1 MWDNAQGNGGKLS
14 KLGALQHR
22 GIANRMYQRFPHIF
36 ATGNRVT
43 ARSSV
48 VDRCAKSM
56 LAFTDELHLLQPSLT
71 MDVKTDSADMA
82 WIAYTS
88 PEEKA
93 LENRAKV
100 TPKVSTDRFMHLL
113 FKDISKIDD
122 PMKLMGEMQAI
133 TSSIQDVGLNFKSY
147 PKDIEEQLNALFTDE
162 EFRAFYEANNK
173 RMTICNGDYLY
184 SEQIP
189 MRSAVSLWH
198 HIRDDADR
206 ALASGKPS
214 ADLRFGHDT
223 NLYRL
228 LTLLGAGY
236 ERVSEETGMFESSC
250 DRYDYNRMD
259 VVVPM
264 ATNLQMIFYKKDVQD
279 EAHPEKILW

>member
-1 MWDNAQGNGGKLS
+1 MKKVILVIGFVMCLLLVQAQTRRQMGGVYCAYPFTEVETGKTLSIEKYEDEDNLVLEGYTPFYISHYGRHGSRWMPHDDRYTWVNRHFEDVSNLTPLGKKVRKILWRVWDNAQGNGGKLS

-93 LENRAKV
+93 LENRTKV

-122 PMKLMGEMQAI
+122 PMKLMGECRP
-133 TSSIQDVGLNFKSY
+133 SLPLS
-147 PKDIEEQLNALFTDE
+147 
-162 EFRAFYEANNK
+162 
-173 RMTICNGDYLY
+173 RMW
-184 SEQIP
+184 
-189 MRSAVSLWH
+189 V
-198 HIRDDADR
+198 
-206 ALASGKPS
+206 
-214 ADLRFGHDT
+214 
-223 NLYRL
+223 
-228 LTLLGAGY
+228 
-236 ERVSEETGMFESSC
+236 
-250 DRYDYNRMD
+250 
-259 VVVPM
+259 
-264 ATNLQMIFYKKDVQD
+264 
-279 EAHPEKILW
+279 